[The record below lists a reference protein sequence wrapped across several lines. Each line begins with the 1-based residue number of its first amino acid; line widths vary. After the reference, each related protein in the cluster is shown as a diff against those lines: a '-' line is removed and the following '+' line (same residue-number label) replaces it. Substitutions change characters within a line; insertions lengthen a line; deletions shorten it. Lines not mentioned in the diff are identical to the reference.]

1 MSKLMSLTAAAAT
14 RTALTVP
21 QLEGW
26 ACVICA
32 VLGIPAVF
40 VGIIGG
46 CEVYACNACASQ
58 PTPPAAPLASAACP
72 SWCDTDHRNGVDV
85 EHDSGLDVVHPSHEF
100 MTGLRQQ
107 PGDEV
112 LIVLS
117 DDERS
122 EGTLTVEQAE
132 HLVAHLQTLI
142 TAARQGARSS

>member
-1 MSKLMSLTAAAAT
+1 MSKLMSLTAAVAN

-40 VGIIGG
+40 VGMIGG
-46 CEVYACNACASQ
+46 REVYACNSCAIS
-58 PTPPAAPLASAACP
+58 TPPATPAAPATTCP
-72 SWCDTDHRNGVDV
+72 AWCGTDHLNGVDV
-85 EHDSGLDVVHPSHEF
+85 EHESGLDVVHPGHEF

-132 HLVAHLQTLI
+132 HLVEHLQTLI